1 MSNSKKD
8 KDGVIFLDNVK
19 FTEEEIKS
27 DEVIE
32 NKYENVANVLDGSV
46 SIEIESSG
54 LSEEIIKVV
63 IEQEKEAIKY
73 FENEIEVLKE
83 LFKKYDLNKKEK
95 ETLRGCILNYSYG
108 IEKHKKGLDELQGQ
122 RKKILS

>member
-32 NKYENVANVLDGSV
+32 SEYKNIANVLDGSV

-63 IEQEKEAIKY
+63 IDQEKEAIKY
-73 FENEIEVLKE
+73 FENEIKVLKE

-108 IEKHKKGLDELQGQ
+108 IEKHKKGLSELQGQ

>member
-8 KDGVIFLDNVK
+8 KDKVIFLDNVK

-32 NKYENVANVLDGSV
+32 NEYENVANALDGSV

-83 LFKKYDLNKKEK
+83 LFKKYNLGKKEK
-95 ETLRGCILNYSYG
+95 ETLRGCIINYAYG

>member
-8 KDGVIFLDNVK
+8 KDGVILLDNVK

-32 NKYENVANVLDGSV
+32 NKYENIANVLDDSV

-54 LSEEIIKVV
+54 LNEEIIKAV
-63 IEQEKEAIKY
+63 IEQEKKR
-73 FENEIEVLKE
+73 L
-83 LFKKYDLNKKEK
+83 LNI
-95 ETLRGCILNYSYG
+95 LRM
-108 IEKHKKGLDELQGQ
+108 
-122 RKKILS
+122 R

>member
-32 NKYENVANVLDGSV
+32 NEYENIANVLEGSV

-54 LSEEIIKVV
+54 LNEEILKAV

-83 LFKKYDLNKKEK
+83 LFKKYDLSKKEK
-95 ETLRGCILNYSYG
+95 ETLRGCILNYAYG
-108 IEKHKKGLDELQGQ
+108 IEKHKKGLDNLQGQ

>member
-1 MSNSKKD
+1 MSNFKKD
-8 KDGVIFLDNVK
+8 KGKVIFLDSVK

-32 NKYENVANVLDGSV
+32 SEYENIANVLDDSV

-63 IEQEKEAIKY
+63 IEHEKEAIKY

-95 ETLRGCILNYSYG
+95 ETLRGCILNYAYG
-108 IEKHKKGLDELQGQ
+108 IEKHKKGLDDLQGQ

>member
-8 KDGVIFLDNVK
+8 KDGVILLDDVK

-32 NKYENVANVLDGSV
+32 NKYENVANVLEGSV

-54 LSEEIIKVV
+54 LKEEIIKAV

-95 ETLRGCILNYSYG
+95 ETLRGCILNYAYG
-108 IEKHKKGLDELQGQ
+108 IEKHKKGLDNLQGQ

>member
-8 KDGVIFLDNVK
+8 KDGVILLDNVK

-32 NKYENVANVLDGSV
+32 NKYENIANVLDGSV

-54 LSEEIIKVV
+54 LNEEVLKAV
-63 IEQEKEAIKY
+63 IEQEEEAIKY

-83 LFKKYDLNKKEK
+83 LFKKYDLSKKEK
-95 ETLRGCILNYSYG
+95 ETLRGCILNYAYG

>member
-32 NKYENVANVLDGSV
+32 NKYENVANVLEGSV

-54 LSEEIIKVV
+54 LNEEIFKIA

-108 IEKHKKGLDELQGQ
+108 IEKHKKGLSELQGQ

>member
-1 MSNSKKD
+1 MSDSKKD
-8 KDGVIFLDNVK
+8 KDGVVFLDNVK

-32 NKYENVANVLDGSV
+32 NKYENIANVLDGSV
-46 SIEIESSG
+46 SVEIESSG
-54 LSEEIIKVV
+54 LNEEVLKAV

-95 ETLRGCILNYSYG
+95 ETLRGCILNYAYG
-108 IEKHKKGLDELQGQ
+108 IEKHKKGISELQGQ

>member
-1 MSNSKKD
+1 MSNSKKS
-8 KDGVIFLDNVK
+8 KDGVILLDNVK

-32 NKYENVANVLDGSV
+32 NEYENVASLLDGSV
-46 SIEIESSG
+46 SIEIESLG
-54 LSEEIIKVV
+54 LNEEILKAV

-83 LFKKYDLNKKEK
+83 LFKKHNLNKKEK
-95 ETLRGCILNYSYG
+95 ETLRGCVLNYAYG
-108 IEKHKKGLDELQGQ
+108 IEKHKKGLDDLQGQ

>member
-32 NKYENVANVLDGSV
+32 NKYENIANVLDGSV

-54 LSEEIIKVV
+54 LNEEILKAV

-83 LFKKYDLNKKEK
+83 LFKKYNLSKKEK
-95 ETLRGCILNYSYG
+95 ETLRGCILNYAYG
-108 IEKHKKGLDELQGQ
+108 IEKHKKGISELQGQ

>member
-8 KDGVIFLDNVK
+8 KDGVILLDNVK

-32 NKYENVANVLDGSV
+32 NKYENIANVLDGSV

-54 LSEEIIKVV
+54 LNEEVLKAV

-83 LFKKYDLNKKEK
+83 LFKKYDLSKKEK
-95 ETLRGCILNYSYG
+95 ETLRGCILNYAYG
-108 IEKHKKGLDELQGQ
+108 IEKHKKGISELQGQ